1 MCVTADSLTA
11 RRVPAGISKSKLK
24 KVFEK
29 LDADGSGELDKEVL
43 SVYTHTFTPH
53 TYIHLQLRRKL
64 DERVSDVSTR
74 QLALLVHKYKY

>member
-1 MCVTADSLTA
+1 VTADSLTA

-43 SVYTHTFTPH
+43 SVYTHTYSCSCGGNLMSVCQTSAH
-53 TYIHLQLRRKL
+53 VSWLYWYI
-64 DERVSDVSTR
+64 STNTDT
-74 QLALLVHKYKY
+74 